1 MNRVPVSQPCP
12 NRVPDTPAKPCPR
25 VPPYKGTRFTDAE
38 GTKKMLQPCP
48 ELFQPAEALNEP
60 RTEPPAA
67 RPTADSLR
75 HAAEQMAKIKKAGW
89 ITGPSDP
96 DAATFAAA
104 FELFEATPELST
116 AP

>member
-1 MNRVPVSQPCP
+1 MNHSPTPSPSCP
-12 NRVPDTPAKPCPR
+12 P
-25 VPPYKGTRFTDAE
+25 
-38 GTKKMLQPCP
+38 
-48 ELFQPAEALNEP
+48 
-60 RTEPPAA
+60 A

-104 FELFEATPELST
+104 FELFEATPELSA

>member
-1 MNRVPVSQPCP
+1 MKRVPVFQPCSNRVPNTGEQPCS
-12 NRVPDTPAKPCPR
+12 R
-25 VPPYKGTRFTDAE
+25 VPPYKGTRFTGSE
-38 GTKKMLQPCP
+38 GTKKLPQPCSKV
-48 ELFQPAEALNEP
+48 FQPAEALNET
-60 RTEPPAA
+60 RHAPPA

-104 FELFEATPELST
+104 FELFEAVPEL
-116 AP
+116 